1 MGKQT
6 IFQKTILTG
15 TMLCALGLGACSL
28 SSGDEAFNDEWTMDE
43 QATPVIQDTDR
54 LETYDV
60 ACEADDC
67 VETDDYLTNQ
77 FIQTQDDTIAVSRPA
92 GQGMMSVRERQ
103 ALAEQ
108 KKAILEANGL
118 PGEKVMYSS
127 TALPGAVLETSSD
140 TETSV
145 QVVGEAADTA
155 AAVPAGMIPLKK
167 VKTTITETTTK
178 VKASSEEATEEEKPV
193 WEMTLAEKI
202 AYGEGV
208 HSWEADSGNTLRRL
222 LKDWGEKS
230 GWTVIWQLDRDYRLE
245 AGVIFQGTITE
256 VSGALIRSFARAT
269 PAPIGTF
276 YQGNRVLVI
285 STQEDENE
293 R

>member
-54 LETYDV
+54 LETFDV

-245 AGVIFQGTITE
+245 AGVIFQGTFTE

>member
-1 MGKQT
+1 
-6 IFQKTILTG
+6 
-15 TMLCALGLGACSL
+15 
-28 SSGDEAFNDEWTMDE
+28 MDE

-54 LETYDV
+54 LETFDV

-108 KKAILEANGL
+108 EKAILEANGL

-245 AGVIFQGTITE
+245 AGVIFQGTFTE

>member
-28 SSGDEAFNDEWTMDE
+28 SSDDEAFNEEWTADE
-43 QATPVIQDTDR
+43 QTTPVIQNTDVTA
-54 LETYDV
+54 EFDV

-77 FIQTQDDTIAVSRPA
+77 FIQTQDDMIAVSRPA

-103 ALAEQ
+103 NLAEQ
-108 KKAILEANGL
+108 KKALLNANEL

-127 TALPGAVLETSSD
+127 TALPGAVLETTSD
-140 TETSV
+140 TGTSV
-145 QVVGEAADTA
+145 QVVGEPTVAAE
-155 AAVPAGMIPLKK
+155 VIPAGMIPLKK

-178 VKASSEEATEEEKPV
+178 VKAAPEETTAEEKPV
-193 WEMTLAEKI
+193 WEMTLTEKI

-222 LKDWGEKS
+222 LKAWGEKS

-245 AGVIFQGTITE
+245 AGVIFQGTFTE